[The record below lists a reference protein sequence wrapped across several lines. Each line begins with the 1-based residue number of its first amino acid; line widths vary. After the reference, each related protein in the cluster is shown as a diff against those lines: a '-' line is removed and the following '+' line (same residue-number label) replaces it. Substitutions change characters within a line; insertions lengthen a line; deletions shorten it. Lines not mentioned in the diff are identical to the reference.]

1 MATRSAF
8 SDDSYSL
15 SSNDGSFV
23 EEVDLTVMPWNR
35 TTVADGQ
42 WLNDRAIAP
51 LSARDVYLADCI
63 DSVISSV
70 NTLAGKVNRLDTMS
84 GESRRAGSLTTVDKA
99 AEFSIGASN
108 YDTLRS
114 TESDHFIPNDSFI
127 SYSVSNS
134 TQFNPDISNTNWSKD
149 GCILQHNVSDK
160 AFQIFMNNSGNF
172 AFRTLTGTNFNEYQ
186 TTVSS
191 EDGSLEVIHYQST
204 NNVKWQNIISIKPDM
219 PDGLYGIQYS
229 SATNTYVLTAVEAGG
244 AAGFIASSG
253 LSAEGKTIGIRV
265 NDNSNFAFN
274 SSSALQIKLNPNG
287 NITELSDGSLSAKD
301 TTYSFNTSVFSAD
314 SNNNVNV
321 KINGPT
327 QNGLYMLK
335 CTDGT
340 STNLMWDAFALQVD
354 NTYFTGNGNYTDE
367 QLGLKV
373 DAIVAADKS
382 FKPQA
387 AAGYDPNEFWP
398 PEVVESGTSISAALD
413 YIAIQIL
420 ALKQQIESA

>member
-1 MATRSAF
+1 MAIRSAF
-8 SDDSYSL
+8 NDDSYSL

-63 DSVISSV
+63 DNVISSV
-70 NTLAGKVNRLDTMS
+70 NILAGKVNRLDTMS

-160 AFQIFMNNSGNF
+160 AFQIFMSNSGNF

-191 EDGSLEVIHYQST
+191 EDGSREVIHYQST

-244 AAGFIASSG
+244 AAGFIESSG
-253 LSAEGKTIGIRV
+253 LSADGKTVGIRV
-265 NDNSNFAFN
+265 NDNSNFAFD
-274 SSSALQIKLNPNG
+274 SSSALQIKLNANG
-287 NITELSDGSLSAKD
+287 NITALSDGSLSAKD
-301 TTYSFNTSVFSAD
+301 TTYSFDTGVFSTA
-314 SNNNVNV
+314 NNNINV
-321 KINGPT
+321 KIENPTNRETYILKYLDDGGNTLFKWTELAINANG
-327 QNGLYMLK
+327 
-335 CTDGT
+335 
-340 STNLMWDAFALQVD
+340 
-354 NTYFTGNGNYTDE
+354 TYFAGDGSYNNMLTPNVSAFMLCGSAFVPTTTAYWPE
-367 QLGLKV
+367 
-373 DAIVAADKS
+373 AAS
-382 FKPQA
+382 T
-387 AAGYDPNEFWP
+387 
-398 PEVVESGTSISAALD
+398 GTSISAALD
-413 YIAIQIL
+413 LLMSLIQQL
-420 ALKQQIESA
+420 SAKLPTETTP

>member
-8 SDDSYSL
+8 NDDSYSL

-134 TQFNPDISNTNWSKD
+134 TQFNPDISNSKWSKD

-160 AFQIFMNNSGNF
+160 SFQIFMSNSGNF

-204 NNVKWQNIISIKPDM
+204 NNVKWQNIISVKTDT
-219 PDGLYGIQYS
+219 PDGIYGIKYDS
-229 SATNTYVLTAVEAGG
+229 STNTYDLTAVEAGG
-244 AAGFIASSG
+244 TAGFVTGDG
-253 LSAEGKTIGIRV
+253 LSATGKTVGIRV
-265 NDNSNFAFN
+265 NDTSNFVFD
-274 SSSALQIKLNPNG
+274 SSNALQIKLNTNG
-287 NITELSDGSLSAKD
+287 NITALSDGSLSAKD
-301 TTYSFNTSVFSAD
+301 TTYSFNTNVFSAD

-321 KINGPT
+321 KIDEPT
-327 QNGLYMLK
+327 PNGLYMLK

-340 STNLMWDAFALQVD
+340 NLTWDTFALQVD
-354 NTYFTGNGNYTDE
+354 NTYFTGKGNYTDG
-367 QLGLKV
+367 QLGLNV

-387 AAGYDPNEFWP
+387 AEGYDPNEFWP

-420 ALKQQIESA
+420 AIKQQIESA